1 METRSREHKNLS
13 DEKLYTAED
22 LENIV
27 ETRLSR
33 ERKNNESLIKVR
45 EALGMIRKEEGFKN
59 LSNAKIA
66 QKLSELAVSLSA
78 DKTPV
83 GEDNGTDA
91 VPDAQ
96 KADNEGGA
104 DGNYISEKEKR
115 LRELSEFA
123 ALYGEEKLGE
133 VMEDKM
139 FRSFCK
145 RREGDLVTLFED
157 YCIFLAGME
166 NAKSAAHARAAQRGL
181 ASTGFSGYAAGTP
194 DYASLLT
201 ENQKRIAASAG
212 MSYKQYS
219 EFLSQIPS
227 KKIGK

>member
-1 METRSREHKNLS
+1 
-13 DEKLYTAED
+13 
-22 LENIV
+22 
-27 ETRLSR
+27 
-33 ERKNNESLIKVR
+33 VR

>member
-1 METRSREHKNLS
+1 METKSQDRKNLS
-13 DEKLYTAED
+13 DERLYTAED

-45 EALGMIRKEEGFKN
+45 EALSMIRKEDGFKN

-66 QKLSELAVSLSA
+66 QKLSELAISLSE

-83 GEDNGTDA
+83 GKDNGADA

-96 KADNEGGA
+96 MTENEDGA
-104 DGNYISEKEKR
+104 DRYDISEKEKR
-115 LRELSEFA
+115 VKEISEFIS
-123 ALYGEEKLGE
+123 LYGEEKFGE
-133 VMEDKM
+133 LMEDKV
-139 FRSFCK
+139 FRNFCK
-145 RREGDLVTLFED
+145 RREGDLVTLYED

-219 EFLSQIPS
+219 EFLSQIPT